1 MPKPLPIFYL
11 IVPDI
16 RSRFNVGAIFRTA
29 DALGVTK
36 IFLTGYTPRPPHPK
50 INKVALGATDS
61 VPWEYYPRTKK
72 IIKELKKQKIQIVA
86 LEKTKHSLDFTKF
99 KPRWPLA
106 LVLGN
111 EKTGLKPDILNEA
124 DKIIHLPMLGKKESL
139 NVAVALAAAA
149 YFIRFR
155 S

>member
-1 MPKPLPIFYL
+1 MAKPLPIFYL

-16 RSRFNVGAIFRTA
+16 RSRFNVRAIFRTA
-29 DALGVTK
+29 DALGVAK

-50 INKVALGATDS
+50 IDKVALGATDS
-61 VPWEYYPRTKK
+61 VAWEYRPQTKK
-72 IIKELKKQKIQIVA
+72 VIQELKKQKIQIVA

-106 LVLGN
+106 LILGN
-111 EKTGLKPDILNEA
+111 EKIGLRSNILKEA

-139 NVAVALAAAA
+139 NVAAAFAAAA
-149 YFIRFR
+149 YFIRFH

>member
-1 MPKPLPIFYL
+1 MKILPAFYL
-11 IVPDI
+11 ILPNI
-16 RSRFNVGAIFRTA
+16 RSRFNVGALFRTA
-29 DALGVTK
+29 AALGVTK

-50 INKVALGATDS
+50 IDKVALGATSS
-61 VPWEYYPRTKK
+61 VPWEYHPQTKK
-72 IIKELKKQKIQIVA
+72 VIKELKKQKVHIVA

-106 LVLGN
+106 LILGN
-111 EKTGLKPDILNEA
+111 EKTGLRPDVLKET

-139 NVAVALAAAA
+139 NVAVAFAAAA
-149 YFIRFR
+149 YFIRFH